1 MKTRKFRILWEHCQN
16 PDVLHAGP
24 ILYLTERNGS
34 PKKIRPYTEEEANSI
49 ARQYNTQS
57 TKCFHEVEEVE

>member
-24 ILYLTERNGS
+24 ILYLTERNGN
-34 PKKIRPYTEEEANSI
+34 PKKLRLYTEIEAEAVCARYNS
-49 ARQYNTQS
+49 QS
-57 TKCFHEVEEVE
+57 KKCFHEVEEVE